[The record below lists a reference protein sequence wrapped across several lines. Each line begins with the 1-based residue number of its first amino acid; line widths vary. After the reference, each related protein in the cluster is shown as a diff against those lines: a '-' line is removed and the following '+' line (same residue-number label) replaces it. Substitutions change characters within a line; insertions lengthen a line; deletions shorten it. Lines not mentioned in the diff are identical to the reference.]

1 MARGLQTV
9 VSDVNESCPMK
20 VLVAS
25 ASSNL
30 QQIIRRLVAR
40 WGCTAEPVDT
50 AEAAIRAARESRYD
64 AIVTDMHLPDL
75 CGTTMV
81 DRLRQEG
88 VDTPAILLADE
99 ETPRLREAAGRLA
112 STRFVAAAD
121 PEMLRDALSR
131 ARPASLLP
139 PSA

>member
-1 MARGLQTV
+1 M
-9 VSDVNESCPMK
+9 SDVNQTCAMK

-25 ASSNL
+25 ASTNL
-30 QQIIRRLVAR
+30 QQLIRRLVSR
-40 WGCTAEPVDT
+40 WGFTAEPVDT
-50 AEAAIRAARESRYD
+50 AEAAIQAARESRYD

-99 ETPRLREAAGRLA
+99 ETPRLRDAADRLS
-112 STRFVAAAD
+112 STRFVAVAD
-121 PEMLRDALSR
+121 PEMLREALSR
-131 ARPASLLP
+131 ARPATP
-139 PSA
+139 PAD